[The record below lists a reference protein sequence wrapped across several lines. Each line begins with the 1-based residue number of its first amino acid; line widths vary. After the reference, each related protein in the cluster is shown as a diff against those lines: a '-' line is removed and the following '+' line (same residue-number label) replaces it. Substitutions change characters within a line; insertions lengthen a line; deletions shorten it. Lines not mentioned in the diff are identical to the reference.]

1 MTWHV
6 SPWSRVIA
14 LAFRKRS
21 NRNMLIHPARG
32 QADSAVVREGRRL
45 TVGWS
50 YVRRGEGRA
59 RDLRAVRWVFA
70 GEWEDWTDAR
80 KKLWGLDEEDESV
93 PARL

>member
-59 RDLRAVRWVFA
+59 RDRRAVRLA
-70 GEWEDWTDAR
+70 IGETVILLTLPR
-80 KKLWGLDEEDESV
+80 HV
-93 PARL
+93 Y